1 MSLLKLAIW
10 LRKQA
15 WLRPLYGAFP
25 RSWRSGVNQA
35 LLAPASKIAP
45 FERTPA
51 WYVTGVDDAAS
62 DSMQGGLPPA
72 TRVDEGVNILGYFR
86 GQFGLGEA
94 ARLYAQALI
103 DQGYPVALS
112 DMELELP
119 HGLDDRSLES
129 RLGGGMPYET
139 HLVCVN
145 PDYLDAALARIHR
158 GESHR
163 PYVIGCW
170 FWELEKIPV
179 GWREAVDK
187 VDEILVASSFVER
200 AFRAFTDKPIHRVAL
215 PVGKLVDSGLSRRDF
230 GLPEDRFV
238 FLTSFDF
245 NSGLDRKNPI
255 GAIEAFKL
263 AFPSA
268 RRDVTLLVKSSNGHR
283 YPEQFARLVDAASS
297 DPRIMV
303 RDDIIDRP
311 HVRALQRCVDAYV
324 SLHRAEGFGLGLAE
338 CMWIGKPVI
347 ATNWSGNVDFMDESN
362 SCLVG
367 SRLIPVE
374 RGQYPFAEDQHWA
387 DPDVAEAARHMARLV
402 DDPAFASRIGSKAA
416 QDACETLSATA
427 TARQLIDRLE
437 AIRRER
443 ADAPG
448 PSQMRSTD
456 APASCERKS
465 Q

>member
-1 MSLLKLAIW
+1 MSLLKLSIW
-10 LRKQA
+10 LRKQT
-15 WLRPLYGAFP
+15 WLRPLYRMFP
-25 RSWRSGVNQA
+25 RNWRSGVNQA

-45 FERTPA
+45 FERTSA
-51 WYVTGVDDAAS
+51 WEVAGVAADGAS
-62 DSMQGGLPPA
+62 GSGQGGLPA
-72 TRVDEGVNILGYFR
+72 VAHADEGVNIHAYFR

-103 DQGYPVALS
+103 DHGYPVALS

-129 RLGGGMPYET
+129 RLGGGTPYET

-145 PDYLDAALARIHR
+145 PDYLDAALARIPR
-158 GESHR
+158 DEPHR

-170 FWELEKIPV
+170 FWELERIPA
-179 GWREAVDK
+179 GWHEAVDK
-187 VDEILVASSFVER
+187 VDEILVASSFVEH
-200 AFRAFTDKPIHRVAL
+200 AFRAFTDKPVHRVSL
-215 PVGKLVDSGLSRRDF
+215 PVGELLDSGLSRQDF
-230 GLPEDRFV
+230 GLPAEGFV

-263 AFPSA
+263 AFPLE

-297 DPRIMV
+297 DPRILV

-311 HVRALQRCVDAYV
+311 HMRALQRCADAYV

-347 ATNWSGNVDFMDESN
+347 ATNWSGNVDFMDTSN

-374 RGQYPFAEDQHWA
+374 PGQYPFAEGQRWA
-387 DPDVAEAARHMARLV
+387 DPDIEEAARYMARLV
-402 DDPAFASRIGSKAA
+402 DEPAFAGRIGSKAA
-416 QDACETLSATA
+416 EDARTALSATA

-437 AIRRER
+437 AIRRKR
-443 ADAPG
+443 AE
-448 PSQMRSTD
+448 MRSND
-456 APASCERKS
+456 ALASCERKP